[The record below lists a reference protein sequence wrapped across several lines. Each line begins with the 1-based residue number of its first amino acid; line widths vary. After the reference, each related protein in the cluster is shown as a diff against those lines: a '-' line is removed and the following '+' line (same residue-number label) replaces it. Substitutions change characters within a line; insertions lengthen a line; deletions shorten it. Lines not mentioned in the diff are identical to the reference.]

1 MRVLDSLRSGHDF
14 CEDWSCATRPRM
26 YVDCTQTLARPVATG
41 IPRVVR
47 NIVWHGAVAAAAQGA
62 TLVPVRFRWGRF
74 VAVPIGPEGLPQP
87 KAPEHPLASRLRKL
101 LVPRTLVRKAA
112 RLAARV
118 HDHSSAV
125 PGIAF
130 GPRDVLLLPDSS
142 WTEEFWGAIDAARA
156 AGTRLGV
163 IQHDFIPLR
172 HPELVPPRTTAIF
185 RRWMHA
191 TLTRAD
197 FVMAVSETVA
207 RETRAELLA
216 LGRADVGHDHVHTFR
231 NGSDFAAAPAPRL
244 ARSPVRRS
252 LRRFLEDGSAA
263 PFLTVGT
270 VEPRKNQVLVIEAF
284 RMLHTVDPEARLLVL
299 GMVGWRGEAVAAA
312 MRSHASWGKGLLHV
326 ADANDAE
333 LLHAYRHARALV
345 FPSLAEGYGL
355 PIVEALAVG
364 LPVFASG
371 IPVHREVGGSHCTYF
386 DPHRPHD
393 LAARLWDFCRNGSR
407 PRGRVRPN
415 PLPSWTAAAERI
427 VTTALASIDRQ
438 AVHEAAKPPLRLAG

>member
-1 MRVLDSLRSGHDF
+1 MRVWDSSRRLGHF
-14 CEDWSCATRPRM
+14 CTDWSCATRPRI
-26 YVDCTQTLARPVATG
+26 YVDCTQTMARPVTTG

-47 NIVWHGAVAAAAQGA
+47 NIVRHGAVAAAAQGA
-62 TLVPVRFRWGRF
+62 TLVPVRFRLGRF
-74 VAVPIGPEGLPQP
+74 TAVPIGPEGLPQP
-87 KAPEHPLASRLRKL
+87 MAPEHPLAGRLRKL
-101 LVPRTLVRKAA
+101 LVPRTLVRTVG
-112 RLAARV
+112 RLAARMY
-118 HDHSSAV
+118 DDATAS

-142 WTEEFWGAIDAARA
+142 WGEDFWGAIDAARG

-163 IQHDFIPLR
+163 IQHDFIPVR
-172 HPELVPPRTTAIF
+172 HPELVPPKSTAIF

-197 FVMAVSETVA
+197 FVLAVSETVA
-207 RETRAELLA
+207 RETRAELLT

-252 LRRFLEDGSAA
+252 LRRFLEDGCSA

-270 VEPRKNQVLVIEAF
+270 IEPRKNQALLTEAF
-284 RMLHTVDPEARLLVL
+284 NMLHMVDPNTRLLVL

-312 MRSHASWGKGLLHV
+312 MRSHASWGRGILHV

-355 PIVEALAVG
+355 PIVEALAAG
-364 LPVFASG
+364 LPVFASD
-371 IPVHREVGGSHCTYF
+371 IPVHREVGERHCTYF
-386 DPHRPHD
+386 NPRSPGD

-407 PRGRVRPN
+407 LRGRVGPDR
-415 PLPSWTAAAERI
+415 LPSWTAAAERI
-427 VTTALASIDRQ
+427 VTTSLAHVQAGLSPHTSADR
-438 AVHEAAKPPLRLAG
+438 LRLAG